1 MLIEELKKA
10 AGQLPTH
17 PAGMRREKEGNMIYE
32 VTVTINNSP
41 TKVTGWGYL
50 IKADSPVNA
59 KLEAL
64 NRAKVK
70 AYASH
75 SRYKRCTFT
84 IQDGDCIARPDW

>member
-1 MLIEELKKA
+1 MISFNITRPGRVMPGE
-10 AGQLPTH
+10 
-17 PAGMRREKEGNMIYE
+17 RRIMIYE

-84 IQDGDCIARPDW
+84 VEDGDCIARPDW